1 MKNIIKVLLTLITLV
16 THMNA
21 HYLPVVRIKKTDSS
35 STDLSVNVAL
45 TNTNTT
51 MQFGNDQNTIYFINL
66 NVGTPPQTM
75 GVQFDTGSNILWLP
89 TQKAGVTPFYNTSK
103 STTFTNSPNQGSVE
117 VSQFLCSMPM
127 VQEFQAPLA
136 LIS

>member
-1 MKNIIKVLLTLITLV
+1 MKTTIKVLLTLITLI
-16 THMNA
+16 TLMNA
-21 HYLPVVRIKKTDSS
+21 HYLPVTRIKKTDSS

-45 TNTNTT
+45 TNTNST
-51 MQFGNDQNTIYFINL
+51 MQFGNDQNTVYFINL

-89 TQKAGVTPFYNTSK
+89 TQNAGVTPFYNTSK

-117 VSQFLCSMPM
+117 VSPFLCSMPM
-127 VQEFQAPLA
+127 VLESQAPLA
-136 LIS
+136 LIF